1 LKNNLVRECMKAYGF
16 KEIKELS
23 SLIGIPNTTVDTW
36 DKNKPSTVG
45 RLCLELLIEN
55 KHLKDKDE
63 AVKKVM
69 ELYQK

>member
-1 LKNNLVRECMKAYGF
+1 MNTYGF
-16 KEIKELS
+16 TELKELS
-23 SLIGIPNTTVDTW
+23 DYIGIPNTTVDTW

-55 KHLKDKDE
+55 KHLKDKDK

-69 ELYQK
+69 ELYQN